1 MFDTKPIGT
10 KYTVT
15 YKIYFKNEDTVI
27 SPFHDIPY
35 RKNENIHCV
44 NEIPRFENA
53 KFEINKKEIMNP
65 IMQDVKN
72 ESCRFVHNIF
82 PFKGYPWN
90 YGAIP
95 QTWEDPKVKDEF
107 VNEFGDNDPLDVIE
121 IGTKI
126 KKIGEVYEAKVLG
139 CLALIDDGEC
149 DWKIIVIDVNDEK
162 SKNIHDIED
171 VEITFPGILEATL
184 TWFKTYKV
192 PAGKKFNRFAF
203 EGKYQN
209 KEFATKIIEN
219 AHLSWKG
226 LVEEIKGHE
235 DICTVNTSVAKSEN
249 RREEDFVIEGKEELP
264 FPSPLETYEYSFVK
278 KEEQ

>member
-1 MFDTKPIGT
+1 MYYTKVIGT

-15 YKIYFKNEDTVI
+15 YKIYIQDNEGII

-35 RKNENIHCV
+35 MVNGHIQCI

-53 KFEINKKEIMNP
+53 KFEVNKKERLNP

-72 ESCRFVHNIF
+72 DICRFVPNIF

-107 VNEFGDNDPLDVIE
+107 VKEFGDNDPLDVIE

-139 CLALIDDGEC
+139 CLGLIDDGEC

-162 SKNIHDIED
+162 GKNINDIED
-171 VEITFPGILEATL
+171 IEEVFPGLLEASY

-192 PAGKKFNRFAF
+192 PAGKGFNKFAF
-203 EGKYQN
+203 DGKFQN
-209 KEFATKIIEN
+209 REFALNVIQK
-219 AHLSWKG
+219 AHESWKE
-226 LVEEIKGHE
+226 LISDIKINEKISTLNTRNVKSEHYTNEEIQIEG
-235 DICTVNTSVAKSEN
+235 
-249 RREEDFVIEGKEELP
+249 REEQP
-264 FPSPLETYEYSFVK
+264 FPSPSETHEYSFVK
-278 KEEQ
+278 KE